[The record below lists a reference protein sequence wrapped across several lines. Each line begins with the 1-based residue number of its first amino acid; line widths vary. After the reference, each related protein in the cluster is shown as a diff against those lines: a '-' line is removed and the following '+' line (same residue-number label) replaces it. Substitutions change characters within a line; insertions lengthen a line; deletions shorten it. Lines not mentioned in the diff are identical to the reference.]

1 MPSVRV
7 FGDKYLSH
15 EMVLTE
21 ANVSPTYL
29 REEGGRSLSHEEEM
43 LSRGED

>member
-7 FGDKYLSH
+7 FDEKYLSH

-29 REEGGRSLSHEEEM
+29 RVEEGRSLSHEEEM
-43 LSRGED
+43 LSCGED